1 MTHVTPRNAR
11 ITGRADHHG
20 RADHRDGSGHLDPAY
35 EADLRARVRG
45 RIAHADERA
54 FVRGTSTV
62 NARAEQSAEEFVMAI
77 TTGEEGGAPGLDE
90 VSSEESGGPFLVT
103 YARTEFAY
111 DVDESNPADGTREPF
126 PTS

>member
-1 MTHVTPRNAR
+1 MTHVVTPRNAR
-11 ITGRADHHG
+11 FTD

-45 RIAHADERA
+45 RTTHAPERA
-54 FVRGTSTV
+54 FVHGTSSANV
-62 NARAEQSAEEFVMAI
+62 GAEQSGEEFVMAI

-90 VSSEESGGPFLVT
+90 VTSEERGGPFLVT
-103 YARTEFAY
+103 HGRTEFAY

-126 PTS
+126 PKT